1 MLEIAVCDD
10 ETLVAANIEMMLEE
24 LALKTATLITT
35 DVFYDGSTLV
45 DYIKQGNR
53 YDIIYLDI
61 EMLKQNGV
69 DAARV
74 IREWDKNVL
83 IIYVTSHES
92 FAKEVFEV
100 SAFRFIT
107 NRLIKSFFQNILKM
121 PKKQ

>member
-1 MLEIAVCDD
+1 MLKIAVCDD
-10 ETLVAANIEMMLEE
+10 ETIVAANIEMMLEE
-24 LALKTATLITT
+24 LALKTATLINT

-74 IREWDKNVL
+74 IREWD
-83 IIYVTSHES
+83 
-92 FAKEVFEV
+92 
-100 SAFRFIT
+100 
-107 NRLIKSFFQNILKM
+107 
-121 PKKQ
+121 